1 MDESATIKS
10 AAPRGRIEAGTLAW
24 HEGRSYQI
32 KEVIDLATVTAIDLE
47 SHTTRV
53 LPLAELEAES
63 EAPTGIRTR
72 ALDGL
77 SEEEKKVAR
86 ERFEVIRPLLEMPRY
101 GRKDVEARAEETG
114 YSYRNLYRM
123 LAKYRATGDIT
134 SLVVG
139 KRGWRKDT
147 TRLAADAEEVI
158 TEVIENYYL
167 TPLRPGQRATVKE
180 VKGRCEKRGIKAPG
194 TSTVLARLEKID
206 EKEKLERRGQPDKAR
221 RRFNPATEHFP
232 NADFPLAVV
241 QIDHTE
247 VDVILVDDEHRL
259 PIGRPWIT
267 LAIDVYSRVI
277 MGYYLSFDA
286 PSILSVGMC
295 MTHAILPK
303 EEWLRRHG
311 IDAEWPVWGMP
322 EGFHSDNAGEFRSE
336 SIADSC
342 LKHGINIEFRPVGR
356 PEYGAHIERL
366 IGNVAHQLKGIPG
379 STFSSINERGET
391 KPEESA
397 ALTLSEFEKWLLTW
411 ICLDYHQR
419 KHSGINTTPL
429 ARLRHGLLGDNRTP
443 GRGVPERPEN
453 PDDIVRDFLPG
464 FRRTVQRE
472 GVELES
478 QQYFDEPLRRWIQ
491 ARDPEDRTKTRRFTF
506 RRDPRDISVL
516 WFFDPELEEYFKIP
530 CTDRA
535 MPAVSIWEYKR
546 ARAYLAAQGIA
557 EVNPAN
563 LIRAFEEMRQIEE
576 QAAAKTK
583 QAKTARRNRQRRK
596 DHAQAV
602 TPASPPESP
611 PAHETIPET
620 AFSDGPIEPFET
632 IR

>member
-1 MDESATIKS
+1 MDEPARIKS
-10 AAPRGRIEAGTLAW
+10 AALRGRIEAGALVK

-32 KEVIDLATVTAIDLE
+32 KEVIDLSTVTAIDRQ

-53 LPLAELEAES
+53 LPLAELEVES
-63 EAPTGIRTR
+63 EAPGGVRTR

-77 SEEEKKVAR
+77 TEDEKEVAR
-86 ERFEVIRPLLEMPRY
+86 ERFEIIRPLLEMPKY
-101 GRKDVEARAEETG
+101 GRKDVDARAKETG
-114 YSYRNLYRM
+114 YSVRNLYRLLKKYQNSGDYTC
-123 LAKYRATGDIT
+123 LA
-134 SLVVG
+134 VG
-139 KRGWRKDT
+139 KRGWRTNK
-147 TRLAADAEEVI
+147 TRLAADAEAVI
-158 TEVIENYYL
+158 TEVIDDYYL
-167 TPLRPGQRATVKE
+167 TPLRPGQRAAVKE
-180 VKGRCEKRGIKAPG
+180 VKRWCAKRGIKAPNA
-194 TSTVLARLEKID
+194 STVLARLEKID
-206 EKEKLERRGQPDKAR
+206 EKKKLERRGQPDKAR

-232 NADFPLAVV
+232 NAHYPGAAV
-241 QIDHTE
+241 QIDHTKG
-247 VDVILVDDEHRL
+247 DVTLVDDEYRL

-286 PSILSVGMC
+286 PSILSVAMC
-295 MTHAILPK
+295 VTHAILPK
-303 EEWLRRHG
+303 EEWLLRHG
-311 IDAEWPVWGMP
+311 IDAEWPVWGIP
-322 EGFHSDNAGEFRSE
+322 DWFHCDNAGEFRSE
-336 SIADSC
+336 SIVDSC
-342 LKHGINIEFRPVGR
+342 LKHGINIEFRPVER

-379 STFSSINERGET
+379 GTFSSVNERGET

-397 ALTLSEFEKWLLTW
+397 ALTLSEFEEWLLIW
-411 ICLDYHQR
+411 ICKDYHQR
-419 KHSGINTTPL
+419 VHSGIKTTPL
-429 ARLRHGLLGDNRTP
+429 ARLRHGLLGDNRTL

-453 PDDIVRDFLPG
+453 PEDIVRDFLPG

-472 GVELES
+472 GVELEG
-478 QQYFDEPLRRWIQ
+478 QQYFDEPLRRWIR
-491 ARDPEDRTKTRRFTF
+491 ARDPEDRKHTRKFTF

-516 WFFDPELEEYFKIP
+516 WFFDPDLEEYFKIP

-563 LIRAFEEMRQIEE
+563 LIRAFEEMRQVEE
-576 QAAAKTK
+576 EATAKTK
-583 QAKTARRNRQRRK
+583 KARTARRNQQRRK

-602 TPASPPESP
+602 TPASPPEPP
-611 PAHETIPET
+611 PAQETIPGT
-620 AFSDGPIEPFET
+620 AFSEGPIEPFET